1 MKPLIE
7 SHLSSSS
14 SAPTAES
21 KSSPD
26 LYTCN
31 DHMETLDVPS
41 SKETTNTISEEDS
54 SEKGSEVKGSESEV
68 MGANVK
74 DKDRTEVKVKSK
86 DVIEKKEG
94 NENNENG
101 DENDDEDDDD
111 GNVLVTSNLIE
122 QMEKLV

>member
-1 MKPLIE
+1 
-7 SHLSSSS
+7 
-14 SAPTAES
+14 
-21 KSSPD
+21 
-26 LYTCN
+26 
-31 DHMETLDVPS
+31 METLDAPS
-41 SKETTNTISEEDS
+41 SKETTNTISEENS

-68 MGANVK
+68 NGANVK
-74 DKDRTEVKVKSK
+74 NKDRTEVKVKSK